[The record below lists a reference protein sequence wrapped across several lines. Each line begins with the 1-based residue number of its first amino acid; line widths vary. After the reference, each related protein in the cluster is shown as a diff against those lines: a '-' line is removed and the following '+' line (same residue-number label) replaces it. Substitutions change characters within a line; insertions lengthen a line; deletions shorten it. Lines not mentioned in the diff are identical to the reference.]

1 MPEGPSVKKFYTLA
15 FPFVGRFVVKV
26 AGSTKQINLKDVNG
40 CKFQDCQVH
49 GKNLF
54 LAFGSDLQSAANDD
68 LPREGL
74 EAGPSPEDTV
84 HPQGNSVML
93 KDNEQ
98 EMSKTV
104 GRNQTNKNKA
114 SNELARGRTT
124 CKWLRFHFGMYG
136 SIRANEF
143 ARTKQANKRGD
154 WKDPAPRLVLN
165 FDDGGFL
172 AFYNCRMDWCSR
184 PVIKPASDI
193 LSAGFHR
200 GQALEALR
208 NSRPVCFT
216 LLDQRYFSGLGN
228 IIKNE
233 ILFLAGIH
241 PLTPGSLLGPKTLET
256 IVDHAIRFT
265 SDWLH
270 NKLQGI
276 RMHHQIY
283 LKDIC
288 PLGHLVM
295 KDNFGPP
302 GGLQRPTWWCPECQ
316 PQIPI
321 NQVESA

>member
-1 MPEGPSVKKFYTLA
+1 MKKFYTLA
-15 FPFVGRFVVKV
+15 SPFVGRFVVKV
-26 AGSTKQINLKDVNG
+26 AGTTKQINLKDLNE
-40 CKFQDCQVH
+40 CQFQNCQVH

-54 LAFGSDLQSAANDD
+54 LAFGSNLRSATSDDFPSEDLE
-68 LPREGL
+68 P
-74 EAGPSPEDTV
+74 GPSSEGTM

-93 KDNEQ
+93 QDNEQ
-98 EMSKTV
+98 EMSETQGINQAIKT
-104 GRNQTNKNKA
+104 RA
-114 SNELARGRTT
+114 SNELAREMTT

-154 WKDPAPRLVLN
+154 WKDPVPRLVLN

-172 AFYNCRMDWCSR
+172 AFYNCRMGWCSR
-184 PVIKPASDI
+184 PFIKPASDI
-193 LSAGFHR
+193 LSARFHR

-241 PLTPGSLLGPKTLET
+241 PLTPGSLLGLKTLES
-256 IVDHAIRFT
+256 ILDHAIRFT

-283 LKDIC
+283 LKETC
-288 PLGHLVM
+288 PLGHAVM
-295 KDNFGPP
+295 KDTFGPP
-302 GGLQRPTWWCPECQ
+302 GGLKRPTWWCPECQ
-316 PQIPI
+316 PQILP
-321 NQVESA
+321 NQAENA